1 MKKYTINR
9 IISTLLLMIYVVSIL
24 AIIKGE
30 KPFETTNFLE
40 FILIGVIVVSLT
52 VFGSK
57 NTIKKQF
64 EEDKVEKDERY
75 LKNRNIFSYYFVI
88 FLGLFIPIIL
98 GFASIIGVKQ
108 LSLSNIAT
116 ISLIISIVY
125 MVAIEVIRRKL

>member
-1 MKKYTINR
+1 MKRYSIHR
-9 IISTLLLMIYVVSIL
+9 IISTLLLMVYVVSIL
-24 AIIKGE
+24 SIMRGE

-40 FILIGVIVVSLT
+40 FILIGIIVVSIT

-75 LKNRNIFSYYFVI
+75 LKNRNIFSYYFI
-88 FLGLFIPIIL
+88 ILLGLLIPIIL
-98 GFASIIGVKQ
+98 VFASIIGMKQ

-116 ISLIISIVY
+116 TFFIFSIVY
-125 MVAIEVIRRKL
+125 MVAIEVIKRKI

>member
-1 MKKYTINR
+1 MKRYSLHR
-9 IISTLLLMIYVVSIL
+9 IISTLLLMVYVVSIL
-24 AIIKGE
+24 SIMRGE

-40 FILIGVIVVSLT
+40 FILIGIIVVSIT

-75 LKNRNIFSYYFVI
+75 LKNRNIFSYYFI
-88 FLGLFIPIIL
+88 ILLGLLIPIIL
-98 GFASIIGVKQ
+98 VFASIIGMKQ

-116 ISLIISIVY
+116 TFFIISIVY
-125 MVAIEVIRRKL
+125 MVAIEVIKRKI

>member
-1 MKKYTINR
+1 M
-9 IISTLLLMIYVVSIL
+9 
-24 AIIKGE
+24 
-30 KPFETTNFLE
+30 
-40 FILIGVIVVSLT
+40 SLT

-88 FLGLFIPIIL
+88 SLGVFIPIIL
-98 GFASIIGVKQ
+98 GFASIIDVKQ

-116 ISLIISIVY
+116 IFLIISIVY
-125 MVAIEVIRRKL
+125 LVAIEVIRRKL

>member
-9 IISTLLLMIYVVSIL
+9 IIITLLLMIYVVSIL

-40 FILIGVIVVSLT
+40 FMLIGVIVVSLT

-88 FLGLFIPIIL
+88 SLGVFIPIIL
-98 GFASIIGVKQ
+98 GFASIIDVKQ

-116 ISLIISIVY
+116 IFLIISIVY
-125 MVAIEVIRRKL
+125 LVAIEVIRRKL

>member
-88 FLGLFIPIIL
+88 SLGVFIPIIL

-116 ISLIISIVY
+116 IFLIISIVY

>member
-9 IISTLLLMIYVVSIL
+9 IIITLLLMIYVVSIL

-30 KPFETTNFLE
+30 KPFETTNFSE
-40 FILIGVIVVSLT
+40 FMLIGVIVVSLT

-88 FLGLFIPIIL
+88 SLGVFIPIIL
-98 GFASIIGVKQ
+98 GFASIIDVKQ

-116 ISLIISIVY
+116 IFLIISIVY
-125 MVAIEVIRRKL
+125 LVAIEVIRRKL